1 MQSRVVLRSRRLVS
15 PAGIERSPFFVG
27 NLLVSSSH
35 TPTTRPRSTAAIS
48 ARWQSTQTSPSSKEA
63 EAPEAP
69 TADSDTAASRDA
81 AAGSDGQEQL
91 RQRLYD
97 QIIRVNQVRSAPHH
111 MWLRWALH
119 VVVLTVCGG
128 VVVCL
133 SVRSRPESWEHSRST
148 PGSCS
153 SCAAPPTSLSCRYS
167 LLLFD
172 VRALNVRDQRS
183 FGGECGVSSTWQTR
197 RRSTSRSS
205 TS

>member
-35 TPTTRPRSTAAIS
+35 TPATRPLGSAAIS
-48 ARWQSTQTSPSSKEA
+48 ARWQSSQTSPSSEQA

-69 TADSDTAASRDA
+69 TADSDAAASHDA
-81 AAGSDGQEQL
+81 AAGSDGREQL

-111 MWLRWALH
+111 MCLRCALH
-119 VVVLTVCGG
+119 VVVLTMCG

-133 SVRSRPESWEHSRST
+133 SVCLYV
-148 PGSCS
+148 PGRRVGS
-153 SCAAPPTSLSCRYS
+153 AADLRRAAVRHARHHRRAYPAGTLSLSSMC
-167 LLLFD
+167 
-172 VRALNVRDQRS
+172 VH
-183 FGGECGVSSTWQTR
+183 
-197 RRSTSRSS
+197 
-205 TS
+205 

>member
-1 MQSRVVLRSRRLVS
+1 MLRSRRLVS

-35 TPTTRPRSTAAIS
+35 TPATRPRSTAAIS

-69 TADSDTAASRDA
+69 TADSDAAASHDA
-81 AAGSDGQEQL
+81 AAGSDGREQL

-111 MWLRWALH
+111 MFAVCSACSGAHRVRCCGFSVCTFQAGELGAQQIYAGQLFVMRGTTDEPILQ
-119 VVVLTVCGG
+119 VL
-128 VVVCL
+128 
-133 SVRSRPESWEHSRST
+133 
-148 PGSCS
+148 
-153 SCAAPPTSLSCRYS
+153 SLS
-167 LLLFD
+167 LFD
-172 VRALNVRDQRS
+172 VRALHVRDQRS

-197 RRSTSRSS
+197 RRSTCRSS